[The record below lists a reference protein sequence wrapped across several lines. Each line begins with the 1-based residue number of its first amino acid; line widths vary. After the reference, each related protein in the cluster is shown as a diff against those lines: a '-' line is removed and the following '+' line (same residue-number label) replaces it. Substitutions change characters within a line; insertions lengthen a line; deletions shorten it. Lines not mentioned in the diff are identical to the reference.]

1 MSGVPPPRGNFEI
14 TIFPHLFKQLIKK
27 NTEKRLYFL
36 FQVLHALSKIKTLYL
51 NISIAS
57 CQFGGSKE

>member
-1 MSGVPPPRGNFEI
+1 MGGKHDDSCSVKSRSCPQ
-14 TIFPHLFKQLIKK
+14 LFKQVIK
-27 NTEKRLYFL
+27 NTEKKLYFL
-36 FQVLHALSKIKTLYL
+36 FQILHALLKIKTLYL